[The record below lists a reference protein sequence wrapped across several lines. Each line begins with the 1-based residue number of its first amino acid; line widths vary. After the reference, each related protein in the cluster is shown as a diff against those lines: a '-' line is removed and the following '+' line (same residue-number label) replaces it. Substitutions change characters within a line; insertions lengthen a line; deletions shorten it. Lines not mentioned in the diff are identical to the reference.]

1 MFEANP
7 LDVEKAKDRERG
19 GGRGRRERRSQG
31 YTVQL
36 RGLPYR
42 ASEREI
48 AEWLSEAAEPDDV
61 IITMDRSVFPWHS
74 NMSSV
79 DPIIPPQDQPPQ
91 WPGRGNLRLGQGRS
105 EGRGGDAQER
115 PRLQIHRVLL

>member
-1 MFEANP
+1 MFEANG

-48 AEWLSEAAEPDDV
+48 AEWLSEAAEPDEV
-61 IITMDRSVFPWHS
+61 IITMDRSD
-74 NMSSV
+74 SSPV
-79 DPIIPPQDQPPQ
+79 QCYYIPL
-91 WPGRGNLRLGQGRS
+91 WTGLY
-105 EGRGGDAQER
+105 
-115 PRLQIHRVLL
+115 

>member
-7 LDVEKAKDRERG
+7 LDVEKAKERERG

-31 YTVQL
+31 YAVQL

-42 ASEREI
+42 ATEREI

-61 IITMDRSVFPWHS
+61 IITMDRSDWETGA
-74 NMSSV
+74 
-79 DPIIPPQDQPPQ
+79 DQ
-91 WPGRGNLRLGQGRS
+91 RS
-105 EGRGGDAQER
+105 EEMLELEMTQNI
-115 PRLQIHRVLL
+115 PIFH